1 MLAPFPA
8 DTNYFGSAEQQ
19 WMINFRVSDLAAMVA
34 QLRGAGIDVEVDREE
49 YPNGRFAR
57 LTDPEGNPIQPWEP
71 KSR

>member
-1 MLAPFPA
+1 
-8 DTNYFGSAEQQ
+8 
-19 WMINFRVSDLAAMVA
+19 MINFRVSDLAAMVA

-57 LTDPEGNPIQPWEP
+57 LTDPEGIPIQLWEP